1 MSRWTAAVAMVLFA
15 ASVAAAEE
23 WRAPAETKATKN
35 PVARAT
41 GLKDGKAAYDA
52 NCAVCHG
59 SRGKGDGP
67 GGAALNP
74 KPKDLADKVIQGQ
87 SDGEIFWK
95 ISEGRGVMPLWKHL
109 PESVRWSLVH
119 YMRSLASKK

>member
-1 MSRWTAAVAMVLFA
+1 MRRWTAAVAMVLIA
-15 ASVAAAEE
+15 ASVVAAEE
-23 WRAPAETKATKN
+23 WKAPAEAKAMKN
-35 PVARAT
+35 SVARAT

-74 KPKDLADKVIQGQ
+74 KPKDLAEKVIQGQ
-87 SDGEIFWK
+87 SDGELFWK
-95 ISEGRGVMPLWKHL
+95 ISEGRGVMPPWKHL